1 MIRLSHIGKTYRVVR
16 RREGLSGAVRSLFVR
31 EYREIPALTDV
42 SFEIPAGALVGCIGP
57 NGAGKSTAVK
67 LMSGI
72 LVPDAGECE
81 VMGYVPWRDRAK
93 YVANIGVVFGQ
104 RTQLWWDVPVRDS
117 YALLRDIYR
126 VPDADFSRRLSRYA
140 EALDLNALLDVPLRQ
155 LSLGQRMRCELCGSL
170 LHAPKLLFLDE
181 PTIGLDAVSKQ
192 AVRAFVR
199 ELNRAEGVTVLLTTH
214 DTADLEA
221 LTERILLLGHGRLL
235 FDGPLS
241 ALRARCDT
249 HKTLTVRYAGPA
261 PAALPPDA
269 AVLERG
275 EGYFVLR
282 VPPDAVARTITQL
295 AAALSL
301 TDVQVSEMP
310 VDEVIASIYREL
322 RI

>member
-81 VMGYVPWRDRAK
+81 VMGFVPWRDRAK

-199 ELNRAEGVTVLLTTH
+199 ELNRTEGVTVLLTTH

-221 LTERILLLGHGRLL
+221 LAERILLLGHGRLL

-249 HKTLTVRYAGPA
+249 QKTLTVRYMGPA

>member
-221 LTERILLLGHGRLL
+221 LAERILLLGHGRLL
-235 FDGPLS
+235 FDGPLC

-249 HKTLTVRYAGPA
+249 QKTLTVRYTGPA